1 MKQLATHSTVTT
13 SLLEKV
19 MALSWQDGPPDLS
32 FLIKQCLLD
41 WLGVSVAA
49 AADPPVQ
56 VLREAL
62 EEQGGHPQSSV
73 FGSLNKCLPTQQAA
87 LLNGTISH
95 LLDYD
100 DVNLTLPSHVSFKTP
115 NPLASMVPGANESP
129 SACED
134 TTTNPYR

>member
-49 AADPPVQ
+49 AADPPVK

-100 DVNLTLPSHVSFKTP
+100 DVNLTLPSHVSLKLLIPSQAWFQAPT
-115 NPLASMVPGANESP
+115 SQP